1 MNVAENHGL
10 IRQLL
15 IVCISFFFNSISFYF
30 LEFEMD
36 VEQRL
41 YGQHIAQKMV
51 ITAVRAHIT
60 KP

>member
-10 IRQLL
+10 TRQLL
-15 IVCISFFFNSISFYF
+15 IVCISFSTPYPYNF